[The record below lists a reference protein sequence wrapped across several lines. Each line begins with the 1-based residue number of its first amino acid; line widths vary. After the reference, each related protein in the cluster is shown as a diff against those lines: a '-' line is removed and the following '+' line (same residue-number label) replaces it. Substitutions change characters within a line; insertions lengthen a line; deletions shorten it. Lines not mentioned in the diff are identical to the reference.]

1 MKGKKMGKPLDDK
14 PKNFKSSMLSLFR
27 YLKPWYAAIVIS
39 LLLSL
44 ASTVLTL
51 IAPDKMADLTNSIAA
66 GLFTGIDMDGI
77 KKAIIAILVIY
88 IAGSLFSCAASYTM
102 ITVMQRLAW
111 SMRDSISKK
120 INRMPLK
127 YFDKVSIGDVMSR
140 ITNDVDTLSSTLNSS
155 ITTLVQGVVQFVGVT
170 VIMFATNALMSLAA
184 IGSSLIGFIFMF
196 AVIKRSKKY
205 FRRQQKNLG
214 DMNGH
219 VEEMYSGHDIV
230 RVYGATG
237 QAKAE
242 FKRINNNLYESA
254 WKSQFFG
261 GLMMPFMSFI
271 GNFGYVA
278 VCVVGAALTMSGDIS
293 FGTIVSFIAYVRLF
307 TSPLSQ
313 ISQAA
318 GQLMS
323 AGAAG
328 ERVFGFLEEEELSD
342 DSNCTAYPE
351 KVTGKVDFDHVRFG
365 YDEDKA
371 IINDFSTSV
380 MPGQKI
386 AIVGHTG
393 AGKTTMVNLL
403 MRFYEL
409 WSGEIRIDG
418 VPISEMKRSDV
429 HTLFGMVLQDTWLFE
444 GTYRENIVYG
454 KKDVTDDQIR
464 SACKAVGMDHF
475 IMTLPEGY
483 DTVLSDRSSLS
494 AGQRQ
499 LLTIARA
506 MVENAPMIILDEATS
521 SVDTRTEALVQQAMY
536 KLTEGRTSFV
546 IAHRLSTIRD
556 ADLILVMDKG
566 DVVESGT
573 HEQLLKANG
582 LYKELYYS
590 QFEAKCRT
598 PFVIPHRLSTIRDTD
613 LILVMDKGDIVES
626 GTHEQLLKANGL
638 YKELYYSQFEA
649 K

>member
-1 MKGKKMGKPLDDK
+1 MSGPRRGRFPDEK
-14 PKNFKSSMLSLFR
+14 PKNMKSAMLSLLR
-27 YLKPWYAAIVIS
+27 YLKPWYTAIIIS
-39 LLLSL
+39 LSLSL
-44 ASTVLTL
+44 TSTVLVL
-51 IAPDKMADLTNSIAA
+51 IAPNMMADLTNLISE
-66 GLFTGIDMDGI
+66 GLFTKIDMPAV
-77 KKAIIAILVIY
+77 KKSIVTIISVYL
-88 IAGSLFSCAASYTM
+88 AGGLLSCVASFTM
-102 ITVMQRLAW
+102 ITVMQKLAW
-111 SMRDSISKK
+111 NMRSSISSK
-120 INRMPLK
+120 INRLPLK

-140 ITNDVDTLSSTLNSS
+140 VTNDVDTVSSALNSS
-155 ITTLVQGVVQFVGVT
+155 ITTLVQAVVQFISVT
-170 VIMFATNALMSLAA
+170 IIMFATSGMMALAA
-184 IGSSLIGFIFMF
+184 IGSSLIGFAFMLF
-196 AVIKRSKKY
+196 IISRSKKY
-205 FRRQQKNLG
+205 FKQQQKNLG

-230 RVYGATG
+230 RVYGAIG
-237 QAKAE
+237 QAKKE
-242 FKRINNNLYESA
+242 FSRINDNLYNSA

-261 GLMMPFMSFI
+261 GLMPPFMGFI

-278 VCVVGAALTMSGDIS
+278 VCVVGAVLTMNGKIQ

-313 ISQAA
+313 ISSAA
-318 GQLMS
+318 TQLMS

-328 ERVFGFLEEEELSD
+328 ERVFGFLDEEEMPD
-342 DSNCTAYPE
+342 DSMNTAMPE
-351 KVTGKVDFDHVRFG
+351 KISGAVEFDHVRFG
-365 YDEDKA
+365 YVEDKPV
-371 IINDFSTSV
+371 IHDFSANIK
-380 MPGQKI
+380 PGQKI

-409 WSGEIRIDG
+409 WGGQIRIDG
-418 VPISEMKRSDV
+418 VSISDMKRSDV
-429 HTLFGMVLQDTWLFE
+429 HALFGMVLQDTWLFE

-454 KKDVTDDQIR
+454 KKNVSDEEVR
-464 SACKAVGMDHF
+464 AACKAVGMDHF

-483 DTVLSDRSSLS
+483 DTQLSDRSSLS

-573 HEQLLKANG
+573 HEELLKMGG
-582 LYKELYYS
+582 LYGELYYS
-590 QFEAKCRT
+590 QFEAR
-598 PFVIPHRLSTIRDTD
+598 
-613 LILVMDKGDIVES
+613 
-626 GTHEQLLKANGL
+626 
-638 YKELYYSQFEA
+638 
-649 K
+649 

>member
-1 MKGKKMGKPLDDK
+1 MKGMRRSSVDEK
-14 PKNFKSSMLSLFR
+14 PKSFKSSMLSLLR
-27 YLKPWYAAIVIS
+27 YLKPWHAAIIIS
-39 LLLSL
+39 LILSL
-44 ASTVLTL
+44 GSTALTL

-66 GLFTGIDMDGI
+66 GLTTGIDMDGI
-77 KKAIIAILVIY
+77 KQAIIAILIIY
-88 IAGSLFSCAASYTM
+88 VGSGLLSCIASYTM
-102 ITVMQRLAW
+102 ITVMQKLAW
-111 SMRDSISKK
+111 SLRDSISKK

-127 YFDKVSIGDVMSR
+127 YFDRVSIGDILSR

-170 VIMFATNALMSLAA
+170 IIMFATNAVMSLAA
-184 IGSSLIGFIFMF
+184 IGSSLIGFVFMF
-196 AVIKRSKKY
+196 TVIKKSRKY
-205 FRRQQKNLG
+205 FRQQQKNLG

-219 VEEMYSGHDIV
+219 VEEMYSGQDIV
-230 RVYGATG
+230 RVYGATA

-242 FKRINNNLYESA
+242 FKRINGNLYESA

-261 GLMMPFMSFI
+261 GLMMPFMGFI

-278 VCVVGAALTMSGDIS
+278 VCVVGAALTMSGTIS
-293 FGTIVSFIAYVRLF
+293 FGVIVSFIAYVRLF
-307 TSPLSQ
+307 TNPLSQ
-313 ISQAA
+313 IAQAA
-318 GQLMS
+318 TQLMS

-342 DSNCTAYPE
+342 DRACTAYPE
-351 KVTGKVDFDHVRFG
+351 KVTGEVTFDHVRFG
-365 YDEDKA
+365 YDEDKPV
-371 IINDFSTSV
+371 INDFSARV
-380 MPGQKI
+380 LPGQKI

-429 HTLFGMVLQDTWLFE
+429 HALFGMVLQDTWLFE

-454 KKDVTDDQIR
+454 KENVTDEQVR

-475 IMTLPEGY
+475 IMTLPNGY

-556 ADLILVMDKG
+556 ADLILVMEKG

-573 HEQLLKANG
+573 HEQLLKKDG

-590 QFEAKCRT
+590 QFEAK
-598 PFVIPHRLSTIRDTD
+598 
-613 LILVMDKGDIVES
+613 
-626 GTHEQLLKANGL
+626 
-638 YKELYYSQFEA
+638 
-649 K
+649 